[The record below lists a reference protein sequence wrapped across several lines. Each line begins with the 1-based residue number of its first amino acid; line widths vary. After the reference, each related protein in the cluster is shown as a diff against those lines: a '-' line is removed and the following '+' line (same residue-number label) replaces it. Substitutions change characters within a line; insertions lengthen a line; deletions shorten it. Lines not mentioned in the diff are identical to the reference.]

1 METYGS
7 HFPTRLV
14 PDTQLQSGTDL
25 CSPAVGPWAD
35 LCPSVCRD
43 GSYGW
48 DSGLGSVMHCTR
60 ALARIAQNS
69 NHNPPPLPLC
79 PVSPHS
85 AGCYTGP
92 RSPALVRVC
101 KHVCVCPYV
110 CVRMCASVHVLKC
123 FREQAAQECR
133 GWTGRGL
140 CLGVPP
146 QGCVEA
152 GGAEA
157 AGRAYGPGSVWGML
171 FLTYFIS
178 CFNTCECPE
187 IKNCEVP
194 MRVNRIAGIET
205 IFLSWKQGCSPS
217 HVTASFPVC
226 PSWSSPDSPSSV
238 SPASGGGDSDE
249 GLSLAAP
256 LRSAQIPG
264 SLGLLAV
271 WFPERLLRTSG
282 GAAPGARD
290 LVLPKSGGKGWQQ
303 RPSCFRIGFLDQHH
317 PWRSPEDRYSPQRFQ
332 RQHWSSS
339 WLLVSQAL
347 LCALAIGIQTLAP
360 AQMGRT

>member
-178 CFNTCECPE
+178 CFNTCE
-187 IKNCEVP
+187 
-194 MRVNRIAGIET
+194 
-205 IFLSWKQGCSPS
+205 
-217 HVTASFPVC
+217 
-226 PSWSSPDSPSSV
+226 
-238 SPASGGGDSDE
+238 
-249 GLSLAAP
+249 
-256 LRSAQIPG
+256 
-264 SLGLLAV
+264 
-271 WFPERLLRTSG
+271 
-282 GAAPGARD
+282 
-290 LVLPKSGGKGWQQ
+290 
-303 RPSCFRIGFLDQHH
+303 
-317 PWRSPEDRYSPQRFQ
+317 
-332 RQHWSSS
+332 
-339 WLLVSQAL
+339 
-347 LCALAIGIQTLAP
+347 
-360 AQMGRT
+360 